1 MQKPQIHENRQFLYH
16 EDLLGLPQNLSQ
28 NVSRPELSLSARG
41 NGINVDPGISAA
53 RTVYQS
59 DAPSDL
65 KVVSWASNVPFP
77 KSKSYAYDP
86 ASGGESIVYVI
97 EHGIIGFNRVIM
109 SVKLHIRAL
118 C

>member
-16 EDLLGLPQNLSQ
+16 EDLVGQPQNLSQ
-28 NVSRPELSLSARG
+28 NVSRPELSLSTRR
-41 NGINVDPGISAA
+41 NRVTIDSDNPAA

-65 KVVSWASNVPFP
+65 KVVSWAQNVPFL

-86 ASGGESIVYVI
+86 ASGGESLVYVI
-97 EHGIIGFNRVIM
+97 ENGIIGFNRVNM
-109 SVKLHIRAL
+109 SVNLHTRAL